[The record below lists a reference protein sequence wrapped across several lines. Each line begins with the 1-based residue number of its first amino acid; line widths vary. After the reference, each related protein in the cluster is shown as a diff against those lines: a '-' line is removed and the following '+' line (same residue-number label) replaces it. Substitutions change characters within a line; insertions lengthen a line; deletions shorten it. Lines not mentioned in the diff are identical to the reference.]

1 LKNQAASPLVK
12 QFLVGASLLLTL
24 AISASAQ
31 VTTDT
36 ARARQDTTRT
46 RPDTTRLSPRDSI
59 ARVRQDSARLR
70 EAALRPPVSPGRAF
84 LTSLFVPGLGQSRL
98 GRQLPGAIYAGVET
112 MSIVMILKAQNDL
125 RIARRHARA
134 SIVNEYRVDPTTGAP
149 IRDEQGSF
157 VPLDT
162 VPNRFDAERVD
173 ARRTQVE
180 DWIAVLIF
188 NHLFAGAD
196 AFVASLL
203 WDLPA
208 RVGMRDLPRG
218 FGLGLI
224 VRW

>member
-1 LKNQAASPLVK
+1 VTNLSAFSAVRRTLPGCLGLV
-12 QFLVGASLLLTL
+12 LL
-24 AISASAQ
+24 AIPLGAQ

-36 ARARQDTTRT
+36 TRARQDTARARLDTIPRT
-46 RPDTTRLSPRDSI
+46 ARDSL
-59 ARVRQDSARLR
+59 ARLRQDSLR
-70 EAALRPPVSPGRAF
+70 QREESLRPPVSPGRAF

-98 GRQLPGAIYAGVET
+98 GRQLPGAIYAGVEA
-112 MSIVMILKAQNDL
+112 MSVVMILKAKNDL
-125 RIARRHARA
+125 RIARSHADA
-134 SIVNEYRVDPTTGAP
+134 HIVNQYQVDPATGAP
-149 IRDEQGSF
+149 LLDESGRF

-162 VPNRFDAERVD
+162 VPNRFDVDRVD

-208 RVGMRDLPRG
+208 RVGLRHLPRG
-218 FGLGLI
+218 YGLGLS

>member
-1 LKNQAASPLVK
+1 MKRLTHPLIRYAVLGGALS
-12 QFLVGASLLLTL
+12 FSVATSLV
-24 AISASAQ
+24 AQ

-36 ARARQDTTRT
+36 TRARQDTTRLT
-46 RPDTTRLSPRDSI
+46 ARDSL
-59 ARVRQDSARLR
+59 ARLRQDSVRLR
-70 EAALRPPVSPGRAF
+70 EDSLRPPVSPGRAF

-98 GRQLPGAIYAGVET
+98 GRQLPGAIYAGVEA

-125 RIARRHARA
+125 RIARRQAA
-134 SIVNEYRVDPTTGAP
+134 AIIVDRYRIDPTTGAP
-149 IRDEQGSF
+149 VLDENGQF
-157 VPLDT
+157 IPADT
-162 VPNRFDAERVD
+162 LSTRFDSERVE

-208 RVGMRDLPRG
+208 RVGIRQLPRG
-218 FGLGLI
+218 YGLGLS

>member
-1 LKNQAASPLVK
+1 VTTTAAPAFVPRAILATA
-12 QFLVGASLLLTL
+12 FLVSVTVSLP
-24 AISASAQ
+24 AQ

-36 ARARQDTTRT
+36 TRA
-46 RPDTTRLSPRDSI
+46 RPDTTRLTQRDSL
-59 ARVRQDSARLR
+59 ARARQDSIRQR
-70 EAALRPPVSPGRAF
+70 EDALRPPVSPGRAF

-98 GRQLPGAIYAGVET
+98 GRQLPGAIYAGVEA
-112 MSIVMILKAQNDL
+112 MSMVMILKAQNDL
-125 RIARRHARA
+125 RIARRQAA
-134 SIVNEYRVDPTTGAP
+134 ATIVGQFRTDPVTGAP
-149 IRDEQGSF
+149 ILDENGSF

-162 VPNRFDAERVD
+162 LPNRFDSERVE

-208 RVGMRDLPRG
+208 RVGLRHLPWG
-218 FGLGLI
+218 YGLGLI

>member
-1 LKNQAASPLVK
+1 MIGS
-12 QFLVGASLLLTL
+12 QFLVVL
-24 AISASAQ
+24 AIPLSAQ

-36 ARARQDTTRT
+36 TRARQDTTRA
-46 RPDTTRLSPRDSI
+46 RQDTIPRTARDSL
-59 ARVRQDSARLR
+59 ARLR
-70 EAALRPPVSPGRAF
+70 LDSLRRREESLRPPVSPGRAF

-98 GRQLPGAIYAGVET
+98 GRQLPGAIYAGVEA
-112 MSIVMILKAQNDL
+112 MSVVMILKAKNDL
-125 RIARRHARA
+125 RVARSQARA
-134 SIVNEYRVDPTTGAP
+134 QIVNRYRVDPSTGAP
-149 IRDEQGSF
+149 ILDESGQF

-162 VPNRFDAERVD
+162 VPNRFDAERVE

-208 RVGMRDLPRG
+208 RVGVRHLPRG
-218 FGLGLI
+218 YGLGLS

>member
-1 LKNQAASPLVK
+1 VTNQTATSLVK
-12 QFLVGASLLLTL
+12 HFCLTSGLLLSL
-24 AISASAQ
+24 SAAVTAQ

-36 ARARQDTTRT
+36 TRARQ
-46 RPDTTRLSPRDSI
+46 DTTRLSPRDSI

-70 EAALRPPVSPGRAF
+70 EESLRPPVSPGRAF

-98 GRQLPGAIYAGVET
+98 GRQLPGAIYAGVEA
-112 MSIVMILKAQNDL
+112 MSVVMLLKAQNDL
-125 RIARRHARA
+125 RIARRHASA
-134 SIVNEYRVDPTTGAP
+134 TIVNQYRIDPATGAP
-149 IRDEQGSF
+149 IRDEAGRF

-180 DWIAVLIF
+180 DWIAVLVF

-208 RVGMRDLPRG
+208 RVGLRDLPRG

>member
-1 LKNQAASPLVK
+1 MIGS
-12 QFLVGASLLLTL
+12 QFLVVL
-24 AISASAQ
+24 ATPLSAQ
-31 VTTDT
+31 VTDT
-36 ARARQDTTRT
+36 TRARQDTTRA
-46 RPDTTRLSPRDSI
+46 RQDTIPRTARDSL
-59 ARVRQDSARLR
+59 ARLR
-70 EAALRPPVSPGRAF
+70 LDSLRRREESLRPPVSPGRAF

-98 GRQLPGAIYAGVET
+98 GRQLPGAIYAGVEA
-112 MSIVMILKAQNDL
+112 MSVVMILKAKNDL
-125 RIARRHARA
+125 RIARSQARA
-134 SIVNEYRVDPTTGAP
+134 QIVNRYRVDPATGAP
-149 IRDEQGSF
+149 ILDETGGF

-162 VPNRFDAERVD
+162 VPNRFDAERVE

-208 RVGMRDLPRG
+208 RVGIRHLPRG
-218 FGLGLI
+218 YGLGLS

>member
-1 LKNQAASPLVK
+1 LKKQTASPLVK
-12 QFLVGASLLLTL
+12 QFFFGASLLLAL

-31 VTTDT
+31 VTDT
-36 ARARQDTTRT
+36 TRARQDTTRA
-46 RPDTTRLSPRDSI
+46 RPDTARLSPRDSL
-59 ARVRQDSARLR
+59 ARIRQDSARLR
-70 EAALRPPVSPGRAF
+70 EDSLRPPVSPGRAF

-98 GRQLPGAIYAGVET
+98 GRQLPGAIYAGVEA

-125 RIARRHARA
+125 RIAQRHANA
-134 SIVNEYRVDPTTGAP
+134 SIVNQYRVDPGTGAP
-149 IRDEQGSF
+149 IRDEQGRF

-162 VPNRFDAERVD
+162 VPNRFDSERVD

-208 RVGMRDLPRG
+208 RVGMRHLPRG
-218 FGLGLI
+218 LGLGLI